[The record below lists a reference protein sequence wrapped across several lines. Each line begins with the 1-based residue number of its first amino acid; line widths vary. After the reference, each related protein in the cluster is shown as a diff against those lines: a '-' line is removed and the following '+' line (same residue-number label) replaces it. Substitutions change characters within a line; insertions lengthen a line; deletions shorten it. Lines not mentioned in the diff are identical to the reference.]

1 MPESTPVTTPELKE
15 PYTEIGRKLH
25 LLLYT
30 GQLLMEN
37 GAHTDRLVRDMT
49 RAAIYMGSPREKF
62 HLHVMYT
69 TLMLNVSDEE
79 RSHTC
84 FRKCHHH
91 AVNMSILDA
100 VSHLTWRG
108 VRFGCSLDKY
118 EAALDDIKK
127 TPLCYSSWITTLG
140 AGLQCGASCMLFGGD
155 LIASLFTGGSALLGF
170 FAHGLCRRHGFNPYA
185 AIAIASFIA
194 TFCAYLTHFLAL
206 SSTPWYQLIACTLFI
221 VPGIPLINAVD
232 DMLNGYIVAG
242 SARAIDTLLIV
253 SSMTFGIVI
262 AIRLGHVA
270 DFTSLP
276 IAPDS
281 IYLSHAIAAFIAA
294 IGLGLM
300 FNVPKRLL
308 PVIGTGASIAI
319 CLRNICMLQF
329 DMSQAAASC
338 IGAAFLSILALQA
351 RHTFDTP
358 VVLLKIPAVIP
369 LIPGVLLYRLLFAL
383 LNIHSIDTASLIT
396 GIRSGIEAVTIV
408 IAIAV
413 GAALPNLFLHRYIK
427 QSNTIRE
434 QRLIKRRHLN
444 E

>member
-1 MPESTPVTTPELKE
+1 MSDADAGLRPELRD
-15 PYTEIGRKLH
+15 PYTDIGRKLH

-49 RAAIYMGSPREKF
+49 RAAIYMGIPREKF

-69 TLMLNVSDEE
+69 TLMLNISDEE
-79 RSHTC
+79 HSHTS

-91 AVNMSILDA
+91 AVNMAILDA
-100 VSHLTWRG
+100 ISHLTWRG
-108 VRFGCSLDKY
+108 VRYGCSLDKY
-118 EAALDDIKK
+118 EASLDAIKNK
-127 TPLCYSSWITTLG
+127 PRCYSTALATIG
-140 AGLQCGASCMLFGGD
+140 AGLQCGASCTLFGGD
-155 LIASLFTGGSALLGF
+155 LAASLFTGLSALLGYF
-170 FAHGLCRRHGFNPYA
+170 SYFLCRRHGFNPYA
-185 AIAIASFIA
+185 GIAISSFIA
-194 TFCAYLTHFLAL
+194 TCCAYLTHFIPL
-206 SSTPWYQLIACTLFI
+206 SSTPWHALIACTLFI

-253 SSMTFGIVI
+253 GSMTFGIMT
-262 AIRLGHVA
+262 AIRLGNVA

-276 IAPDS
+276 ITPDS

-294 IGLGLM
+294 IGLCLM

-308 PVIGTGASIAI
+308 LVVGAGASIAI
-319 CLRNICMLQF
+319 CLRNLCMLQF

-338 IGAAFLSILALQA
+338 LGAAVLSILALRA
-351 RHTFDTP
+351 RHIFDTP

-383 LNIHSIDTASLIT
+383 LNIRSIDTGSLLT
-396 GIRSGIEAVTIV
+396 GLRSGIEATTIV

-427 QSNTIRE
+427 RSNTIRE
-434 QRLIKRRHLN
+434 QKLLHRRTRSV
-444 E
+444 